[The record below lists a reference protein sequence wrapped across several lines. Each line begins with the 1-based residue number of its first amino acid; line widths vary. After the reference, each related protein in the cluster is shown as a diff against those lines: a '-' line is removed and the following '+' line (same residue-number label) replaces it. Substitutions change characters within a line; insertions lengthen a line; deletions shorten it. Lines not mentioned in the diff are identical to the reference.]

1 MHYVTIHMYNNMNAG
16 DKVTDFENTFATY
29 KEMTRT
35 HPNQS
40 LNALI
45 SLLILCSTWQFRP
58 FPKFRHFRKPQNT
71 NTKNVSSKSA
81 LLILTVS
88 TSAFDST
95 NLFLLSRHH
104 IPTASVAPL
113 PVYKPTHKPQ
123 LLQVFVCC
131 GRQKLKKIQDYN
143 KKMKIDEN
151 SGDWR
156 RVKVKNGTK
165 FFKTDQPSE

>member
-1 MHYVTIHMYNNMNAG
+1 MLCGAMHYATIYMYNHMNAG

-40 LNALI
+40 LNTLI

-71 NTKNVSSKSA
+71 STKNVSSKSA

-95 NLFLLSRHH
+95 NLLLFSHHH

-113 PVYKPTHKPQ
+113 PTYKPIHNPE
-123 LLQVFVCC
+123 LLQVLVCC
-131 GRQKLKKIQDYN
+131 GRQKLKKI
-143 KKMKIDEN
+143 
-151 SGDWR
+151 SR
-156 RVKVKNGTK
+156 
-165 FFKTDQPSE
+165 

>member
-1 MHYVTIHMYNNMNAG
+1 MHYATIYMYNHMNAG

-40 LNALI
+40 LNTLI

-71 NTKNVSSKSA
+71 STKNVSSKSA

-95 NLFLLSRHH
+95 NLLLFSHHH

-113 PVYKPTHKPQ
+113 PAYKPTHNPQ

-131 GRQKLKKIQDYN
+131 GRQKLKKFQDNN
-143 KKMKIDEN
+143 KKMRIDEN

-156 RVKVKNGTK
+156 RVKVKIGTK
-165 FFKTDQPSE
+165 FFKTDRPSE

>member
-1 MHYVTIHMYNNMNAG
+1 MHYATIYMYNHMNAG

-40 LNALI
+40 LNTLI

-71 NTKNVSSKSA
+71 STKNISSKSA

-88 TSAFDST
+88 TSAFHST
-95 NLFLLSRHH
+95 NLFLFSRHH
-104 IPTASVAPL
+104 IPTVIAWLHFLHINPYITHNSSNCSVIL
-113 PVYKPTHKPQ
+113 SHRRITTVS
-123 LLQVFVCC
+123 
-131 GRQKLKKIQDYN
+131 LK
-143 KKMKIDEN
+143 
-151 SGDWR
+151 
-156 RVKVKNGTK
+156 T
-165 FFKTDQPSE
+165 

>member
-1 MHYVTIHMYNNMNAG
+1 MHYATIYMYNHMNAG

-40 LNALI
+40 LNTLI

-71 NTKNVSSKSA
+71 STKNVSSKSA

-95 NLFLLSRHH
+95 NLFLFSRHH

-113 PVYKPTHKPQ
+113 PAYKPTHNPQ

-131 GRQKLKKIQDYN
+131 GRQKLKKNFKITT
-143 KKMKIDEN
+143 KK
-151 SGDWR
+151 
-156 RVKVKNGTK
+156 
-165 FFKTDQPSE
+165 